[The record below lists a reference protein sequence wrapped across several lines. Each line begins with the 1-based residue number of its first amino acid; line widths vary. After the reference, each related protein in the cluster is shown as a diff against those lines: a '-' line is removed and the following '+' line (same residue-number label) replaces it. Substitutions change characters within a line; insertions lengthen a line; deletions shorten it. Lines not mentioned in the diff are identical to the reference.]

1 MTSLASTTS
10 AVSSG
15 ACRLVI
21 LVSGRGSNMQAIV
34 RALQSRGLAAQVV
47 AVVSDKPTAAGLEW
61 ARQQGLET
69 YALESG
75 AYLNR
80 EAYDQA
86 LAQAVQA
93 YSPDYVLLAGFM
105 RILSDGFVN
114 QFSGRLV
121 NIHPSLLP
129 SFPGLKTHEKALET
143 GVQWHGCTV
152 HFVTPELD
160 SGPIIGQAAVPV
172 LATDTPQSL
181 AERVLLA
188 EHRLYADVVEWLV
201 AGRVSL
207 LADGR
212 VAVADLS
219 TRACVLA
226 SEDDHAAAVTLFK
239 A

>member
-1 MTSLASTTS
+1 LTSLASTTS
-10 AVSSG
+10 TVSSG
-15 ACRLVI
+15 VCRLVI

-34 RALQSRGLAAQVV
+34 RAIESRGLAAQVV
-47 AVVSDKPTAAGLEW
+47 AVVSDKPAAAGLDW

-69 YALESG
+69 CALEPG
-75 AYLNR
+75 AYVNR

-86 LAQAVQA
+86 LAHAVQA

-114 QFSGRLV
+114 RFAGRLV

-129 SFPGLKTHEKALET
+129 SFPGLKTHENALKT

-181 AERVLLA
+181 AERVLVV
-188 EHRLYADVVEWLV
+188 EHRLYADVVEWL
-201 AGRVSL
+201 ADGRVSL
-207 LADGR
+207 QDDGR
-212 VAVADLS
+212 VAVTDLS

-226 SEDDHAAAVTLFK
+226 SDDATAAAVTLIK